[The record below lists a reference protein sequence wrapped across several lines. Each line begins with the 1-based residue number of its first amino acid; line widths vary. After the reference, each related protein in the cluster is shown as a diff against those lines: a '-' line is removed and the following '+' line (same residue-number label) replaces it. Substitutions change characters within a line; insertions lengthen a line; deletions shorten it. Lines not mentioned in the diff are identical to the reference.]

1 MAQWLSPLLR
11 NLWRSSKGMAIRPV
25 EGEGES
31 SLYLKVI
38 ACEVLARQAY
48 LAAATS
54 PHVVDVELVPRGL
67 HETPDQLRAELQ
79 RRIDAAEAGKYGA
92 IALAYGLC
100 GQSTLGLMAR
110 SKPVAL
116 VRAHDCIT
124 LYLGSRARYDAE
136 FTEHPGTYYY
146 SGSAND
152 PRVQQ
157 TYEEYVRLY
166 GEDNAAYL
174 MEVMGGWQ
182 KHYKR
187 AAYIAMGVAPED
199 RCRQKAM
206 AEAANRGWEFAELRG
221 DADLIRRLVHG
232 QWDDD
237 FLMLEPGQRL
247 AVNYSDQII
256 EATAGDS

>member
-1 MAQWLSPLLR
+1 M
-11 NLWRSSKGMAIRPV
+11 
-25 EGEGES
+25 
-31 SLYLKVI
+31 YLKVI
-38 ACEVLARQAY
+38 ACEVLARQVY
-48 LAAATS
+48 MAAATS
-54 PHVVDVELVPRGL
+54 PHVVDVDLVARGL
-67 HETPDQLRAELQ
+67 HETPARLRDELQ
-79 RRIDAAEAGKYGA
+79 RRIDIADREKYGA

-100 GQSTLGLMAR
+100 GQSTLGLVAR
-110 SKPVAL
+110 SKPVVV

-124 LYLGSRARYDAE
+124 LYLGSRSRYDAE

-146 SGSAND
+146 SEEYVERSELDDAGAFSALGAAGD

-157 TYEEYVRLY
+157 TYEEYVRQY

-206 AEAANRGWEFAELRG
+206 AEAANRGWEYAELHG
-221 DADLIRRLVHG
+221 DAGLVQRLVHG

-237 FLMLEPGQRL
+237 FLVLEPGQRL
-247 AVNYSDQII
+247 AVNYGDQIM
-256 EATAGDS
+256 EAAAGDV